1 MAAKSMTS
9 RKRTQSTP
17 VSYDWGLLTIVVTL
31 LALGTIMVFSASFA
45 QGVYGFG
52 NPLHFFIRQIAWMLV
67 GITAL
72 ILAARLPYTFWER
85 WSIPLMGVTLLALL
99 AVIALGSETFGATR
113 FFYSGSIQPSEPAK
127 IVIIV
132 YISTWLASKGTRIR
146 DVQVGLLPFG
156 VLMGVVT
163 VLLVSQPDIST
174 AILIVVTATVMFF
187 IAGAELKQLIVVGL
201 GGATTFWLVIQYSAH
216 ARGRVDR
223 YLASI
228 WDPLQSSEWQVWQ
241 GVRALLRGGIFGV
254 GLGNGEAKLPGY
266 LPVSWSDNIFAVV
279 GEELGLLGA
288 LLVIFLFT
296 MLAYRGLRAALRAP
310 DNFGMLLATGLTSLL
325 ILQAI
330 LNTAVTVAVAPP
342 TGVTLPFIS
351 YGGSSLVTVLG
362 GVGILLSISRANRL
376 ASSNSSNS
384 GRAPYA
390 RFDFGWR
397 NRGTRIP
404 GAGSR
409 SSTPTSRRP
418 AGKTY
423 SAETPAGRRSGRLRR
438 SRSTYRR

>member
-1 MAAKSMTS
+1 
-9 RKRTQSTP
+9 
-17 VSYDWGLLTIVVTL
+17 
-31 LALGTIMVFSASFA
+31 
-45 QGVYGFG
+45 
-52 NPLHFFIRQIAWMLV
+52 
-67 GITAL
+67 
-72 ILAARLPYTFWER
+72 
-85 WSIPLMGVTLLALL
+85 
-99 AVIALGSETFGATR
+99 
-113 FFYSGSIQPSEPAK
+113 
-127 IVIIV
+127 
-132 YISTWLASKGTRIR
+132 
-146 DVQVGLLPFG
+146 
-156 VLMGVVT
+156 
-163 VLLVSQPDIST
+163 
-174 AILIVVTATVMFF
+174 
-187 IAGAELKQLIVVGL
+187 
-201 GGATTFWLVIQYSAH
+201 
-216 ARGRVDR
+216 
-223 YLASI
+223 
-228 WDPLQSSEWQVWQ
+228 
-241 GVRALLRGGIFGV
+241 VRALLRGGIFGV

-330 LNTAVTVAVAPP
+330 LNAAVTVAVAPP

-362 GVGILLSISRANRL
+362 GVGILLSIGRANRL
-376 ASSNSSNS
+376 APSGSSSS

-409 SSTPTSRRP
+409 SSTSTSGRP
-418 AGKTY
+418 VRKTY
-423 SAETPAGRRSGRLRR
+423 AAESPTGRRSGRLRQ
-438 SRSTYRR
+438 SRGVYKR